1 MLRLIHSQTQQGPL
15 LVDDI
20 DDGLPNKTAY
30 RQGSVADPNAYARD
44 GYANKP
50 KQPCYIPRV
59 KPTDTTLPGYI
70 DLEETSRVLHS
81 SGGGKILGL
90 QGAGLL
96 RVVSFVES
104 DLAAPTI
111 TATTSDIPA
120 PGDLTITGTNFLSVD
135 PEITTVIFSG
145 AGIGSV
151 TLTKAQIEAVA
162 PGSVSNTSIVIDSI
176 LLPGLIDG
184 DTVRVRSDAQ
194 TTASFT
200 IFTSP
205 VITAATLDLPAVG
218 DITIDGADFDSVLPN
233 VTSVTFDGPG
243 VGVPITLTA
252 AQIIAV
258 PPGAVGAAQIIVDS
272 TLVPGLADGDTI
284 VVTAD
289 GKASVAWTII
299 STPVITGLTLNDP
312 ASGDITIDGVYF
324 DSFAP
329 NETTVTFDGPGV
341 GAPIT
346 LTAAQIIAVAP
357 GAVSATQIIVDS
369 TLVPG
374 LAPDDT
380 VVVTADGVA
389 SAAATVPA
397 SITAAT
403 LDAPALGDVTVD
415 GVGFLV
421 FGSIHL
427 VGAGVGN
434 VTLDGPTI
442 LGVAPGAISDVQV
455 VVDSTLVPGLAPGD
469 TVTINADGQDS
480 NTFTIV

>member
-1 MLRLIHSQTQQGPL
+1 
-15 LVDDI
+15 
-20 DDGLPNKTAY
+20 
-30 RQGSVADPNAYARD
+30 
-44 GYANKP
+44 
-50 KQPCYIPRV
+50 
-59 KPTDTTLPGYI
+59 
-70 DLEETSRVLHS
+70 
-81 SGGGKILGL
+81 
-90 QGAGLL
+90 
-96 RVVSFVES
+96 
-104 DLAAPTI
+104 
-111 TATTSDIPA
+111 
-120 PGDLTITGTNFLSVD
+120 
-135 PEITTVIFSG
+135 
-145 AGIGSV
+145 
-151 TLTKAQIEAVA
+151 
-162 PGSVSNTSIVIDSI
+162 
-176 LLPGLIDG
+176 
-184 DTVRVRSDAQ
+184 
-194 TTASFT
+194 
-200 IFTSP
+200 
-205 VITAATLDLPAVG
+205 VITAATLDLPAAG

-243 VGVPITLTA
+243 VGAPITLTA

-258 PPGAVGAAQIIVDS
+258 PPGAVGATQIIVDS

-341 GAPIT
+341 GAPVT

-403 LDAPALGDVTVD
+403 LDVPALGDITVD
-415 GVGFLV
+415 GVGFLT

-427 VGAGVGN
+427 VGAGVGD

-442 LGVAPGAISDVQV
+442 LGVAPSAISDVQV
-455 VVDSTLVPGLAPGD
+455 VVDSTLIPGLAPGD

-480 NTFTIV
+480 NTFTV